1 MMQKLSENVLDK
13 FSMDFLRNQVLKN
26 AYGND
31 DTVIAR
37 LDPRILLAWY
47 VFFALA
53 PWFVDNLVFLLGCFL
68 LVAVTTIM
76 ARVAGLVLFL
86 FLLGVFSQTGYL
98 FVVSL
103 LFGGNAE
110 TILPLL
116 ILTLKVATVSLA
128 SITVFSGLDPDRLSN
143 GLMWYGCPERLS
155 FSISYAYRMLPM
167 LMEEFQNVLLSY
179 RLRGNAPN
187 TETLTGKIRYLVY
200 QIKMII
206 HSFYPLML
214 NTAKRSR
221 TTVEALEIKGYRY
234 GAVNKEVKKMKLSAL
249 KVTYNDLLFLFA
261 LGVFS
266 QTGYLFLVTLLFGG
280 DASAIAPLLVLTLK
294 VATISLAS
302 VTVFSGL
309 DPDRL
314 SNGLMWFGCPERLSF
329 SISYA
334 YRMLPMLME
343 EFQNVLLSYRLRGNP
358 PAHDTFMGKV
368 RYLVYQVKIVMES
381 FYPLMLNTAKRSRT
395 TVEALELRGYR
406 YAAIN
411 KTVKKMKLAALK
423 VTYNDL
429 LFLAIS
435 FLCVAVSVLIST
447 LF

>member
-1 MMQKLSENVLDK
+1 MEKVMKKLTDSVVDK
-13 FSMDFLRNQVLKN
+13 ISMDFLRNQVLKN

-200 QIKMII
+200 QII

-249 KVTYNDLLFLFA
+249 KVTYNDLLFLA
-261 LGVFS
+261 V
-266 QTGYLFLVTLLFGG
+266 
-280 DASAIAPLLVLTLK
+280 
-294 VATISLAS
+294 
-302 VTVFSGL
+302 
-309 DPDRL
+309 
-314 SNGLMWFGCPERLSF
+314 
-329 SISYA
+329 
-334 YRMLPMLME
+334 
-343 EFQNVLLSYRLRGNP
+343 
-358 PAHDTFMGKV
+358 
-368 RYLVYQVKIVMES
+368 
-381 FYPLMLNTAKRSRT
+381 
-395 TVEALELRGYR
+395 
-406 YAAIN
+406 
-411 KTVKKMKLAALK
+411 
-423 VTYNDL
+423 
-429 LFLAIS
+429 S
-435 FLCVAVSVLIST
+435 FLWVSLTVMAMTIL
-447 LF
+447 

>member
-1 MMQKLSENVLDK
+1 MEGLKQKLSENILDK

-37 LDPRILLAWY
+37 LDPRILLVWY
-47 VFFALA
+47 LFFAVV
-53 PWFVDNLVFLLGCFL
+53 PWFSDNLVFLAASFL
-68 LVAVTTIM
+68 LVAVTTIL

-86 FLLGVFSQTGYL
+86 FGIGVFAQTGYL
-98 FVVSL
+98 FLVSL
-103 LFGGNAE
+103 FFGGNAQ

-116 ILTLKVATVSLA
+116 VLTLKVATVSLA
-128 SITVFSGLDPDRLSN
+128 SI
-143 GLMWYGCPERLS
+143 
-155 FSISYAYRMLPM
+155 
-167 LMEEFQNVLLSY
+167 
-179 RLRGNAPN
+179 
-187 TETLTGKIRYLVY
+187 
-200 QIKMII
+200 
-206 HSFYPLML
+206 
-214 NTAKRSR
+214 
-221 TTVEALEIKGYRY
+221 
-234 GAVNKEVKKMKLSAL
+234 
-249 KVTYNDLLFLFA
+249 
-261 LGVFS
+261 
-266 QTGYLFLVTLLFGG
+266 
-280 DASAIAPLLVLTLK
+280 
-294 VATISLAS
+294 
-302 VTVFSGL
+302 TVFSGL

-411 KTVKKMKLAALK
+411 KTVKKMKLATLK